1 MWPGLTGL
9 RTKLPWQMIVAILSV
24 GVVSAAGSRNRPLYP
39 LGWVLGRTLRSA
51 PRASYTAPPPNSDLT
66 STRCDSF
73 SQSRR
78 ALTQLPQMIRAD
90 TDPLDQY
97 PAPLLLGGRPRV
109 CSRPHAQARRRRAD
123 LRVSRRTAPLQ
134 LQLRPEILHKGLTQ
148 GISGV
153 THPATCVRID
163 IDTGPACWVSVGRAF
178 GRHRGF

>member
-78 ALTQLPQMIRAD
+78 ALTQLLLLLLLLLLLKCSGRTPTHSTNTRRPYSSAAD
-90 TDPLDQY
+90 PVSVAVHMRKHGDAVLTSES
-97 PAPLLLGGRPRV
+97 AAGPLL
-109 CSRPHAQARRRRAD
+109 CNFS
-123 LRVSRRTAPLQ
+123 
-134 LQLRPEILHKGLTQ
+134 
-148 GISGV
+148 
-153 THPATCVRID
+153 C
-163 IDTGPACWVSVGRAF
+163 GPKSFIKV
-178 GRHRGF
+178 